1 MLKYWPAGLVQYTA
15 AHPPND
21 LTAECRLIRIARK
34 SAIRQRPSC
43 GSGGFIHAAR
53 YKVCL
58 MQKLGKQE
66 CLTACDN
73 KCILLYRKLHL
84 HPASL
89 RSAEA
94 VCGINNRHHGRAIC
108 QLHVGV
114 PAEGIIA
121 GWLILCS
128 LLLAATSE
136 SSRRKSAKQ
145 RHEHVETRAQG
156 G

>member
-1 MLKYWPAGLVQYTA
+1 
-15 AHPPND
+15 
-21 LTAECRLIRIARK
+21 
-34 SAIRQRPSC
+34 
-43 GSGGFIHAAR
+43 
-53 YKVCL
+53 